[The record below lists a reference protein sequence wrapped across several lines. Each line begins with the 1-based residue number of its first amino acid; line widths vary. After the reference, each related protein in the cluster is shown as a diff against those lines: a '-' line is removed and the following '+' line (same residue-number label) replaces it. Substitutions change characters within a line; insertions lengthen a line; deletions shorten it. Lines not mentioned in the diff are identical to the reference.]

1 MKKNWRKWRK
11 RIKKKKNKKIFP
23 RPFFLLRSPLHGKK
37 DQNRGEQRKEARKTT
52 SPKVSNTQTQD
63 KKYSDALKSE
73 VFGSDQKDYQ
83 KVFQLRLF
91 APSTQIKIKDV
102 ISCFNGVQQGKSF
115 FGFRKVGRGPAC
127 FFPFPR
133 TTMSEAPQTPTHQA
147 TEILNP
153 WLQRASI
160 PVLNSY
166 QPLCFVHLRKSEIR
180 GTACESEQRTPF
192 SCRWERHH
200 QEDS

>member
-1 MKKNWRKWRK
+1 M
-11 RIKKKKNKKIFP
+11 
-23 RPFFLLRSPLHGKK
+23 LRSPLHGKK

-52 SPKVSNTQTQD
+52 SPKVSNTQTED

-115 FGFRKVGRGPAC
+115 FGLERLGKDLLASFLSQEHQQSLAKQKTIKINKQEVKVEV
-127 FFPFPR
+127 FPP
-133 TTMSEAPQTPTHQA
+133 
-147 TEILNP
+147 
-153 WLQRASI
+153 
-160 PVLNSY
+160 PVK
-166 QPLCFVHLRKSEIR
+166 KSG
-180 GTACESEQRTPF
+180 GTRI
-192 SCRWERHH
+192 
-200 QEDS
+200 